1 MNLPNMSQHE
11 PAVWLR
17 MRGRQGRVAV
27 EEGKD
32 CLLTLCFAYSYDDEL
47 YQIRSSGCGNVS

>member
-1 MNLPNMSQHE
+1 MAE
-11 PAVWLR
+11 DERKA
-17 MRGRQGRVAV
+17 GKRVAV

-32 CLLTLCFAYSYDDEL
+32 SLLTLCFAYSYDDEL